1 MFRPPLLPSS
11 GRYYT
16 NTDIIQTNC
25 QTAQIQSLDVTV
37 IISGAPYGCK
47 MSDYVLLKKGKIY
60 IAFKKQIKCICL
72 YFLFSAV
79 NINPLKLVEMCGTGG
94 CPMS

>member
-1 MFRPPLLPSS
+1 MFRSPLLPSS
-11 GRYYT
+11 GCYYK

-47 MSDYVLLKKGKIY
+47 MSDYVLLKTDKIY
-60 IAFKKQIKCICL
+60 TIVKK
-72 YFLFSAV
+72 
-79 NINPLKLVEMCGTGG
+79 
-94 CPMS
+94 